1 TLRKTIVK
9 KTAKTSRGQ
18 GLNSA
23 NYLVALASDDP
34 VEVPRHIELTE
45 EEMRLWPQ
53 FASARARV
61 DWREF
66 DLILLSKVVK
76 LEAEQRRV
84 QAMLD
89 KSGPIIKNPRGT
101 PIPNPLLMIADSL
114 ARR

>member
-1 TLRKTIVK
+1 
-9 KTAKTSRGQ
+9 
-18 GLNSA
+18 
-23 NYLVALASDDP
+23 
-34 VEVPRHIELTE
+34 
-45 EEMRLWPQ
+45 MRLWPQ

-101 PIPNPLLMIADSL
+101 PIPNPLFMIADSL
-114 ARR
+114 ARRQLAIIRTLSLTAGVDPRTPQAHAAQVRTFNQFLNEDDDGLFAKPN